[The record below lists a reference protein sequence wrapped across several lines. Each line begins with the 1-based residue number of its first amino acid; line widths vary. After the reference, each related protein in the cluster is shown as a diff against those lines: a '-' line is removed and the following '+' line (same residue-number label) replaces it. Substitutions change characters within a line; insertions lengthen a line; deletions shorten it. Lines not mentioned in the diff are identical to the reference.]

1 MASNPSAPHADQ
13 SQSLERRSFLRWM
26 GAASLVLPATL
37 AACAHSTPPRQVK
50 RTRSHIT
57 AKERKDG
64 ESGCWNLCDSSG
76 RYNR

>member
-1 MASNPSAPHADQ
+1 MMNDQ
-13 SQSLERRSFLRWM
+13 SHPLERRSLLRWL
-26 GAASLVLPATL
+26 GYASLTLPAVL

-64 ESGCWNLCDSSG
+64 GNGCWNHCDSDG
-76 RYNR
+76 RYR